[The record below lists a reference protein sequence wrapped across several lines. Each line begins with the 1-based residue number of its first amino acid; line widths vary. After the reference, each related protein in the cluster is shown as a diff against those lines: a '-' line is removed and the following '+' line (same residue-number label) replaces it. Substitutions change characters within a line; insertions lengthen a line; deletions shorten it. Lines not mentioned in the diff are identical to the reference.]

1 MIISQVRFIFLS
13 ITLTENDTQRG
24 KCDFPDQSDFSLLC
38 RDVSL
43 KSLYSQSI
51 FNVNNATGG
60 QLECMKESTFIRE
73 SWIQVR
79 TFCEI
84 SFYFAPRFFFFFL
97 FSFSFCLSHFSRP
110 NLSRWNRDPVQPIP
124 RLFVGNT
131 SCKIFPLPRN
141 ELLNNGCSRFFFYK
155 LSHFYKNN

>member
-1 MIISQVRFIFLS
+1 MIISQVGSFSFQLHLPKTTQEMQLS
-13 ITLTENDTQRG
+13 RSKWFSFTLSRCEF
-24 KCDFPDQSDFSLLC
+24 KI
-38 RDVSL
+38 V
-43 KSLYSQSI
+43 SQSI

-79 TFCEI
+79 TFCET
-84 SFYFAPRFFFFFL
+84 SFYFAPHFFFFFP

-131 SCKIFPLPRN
+131 SCKNFPLPRN
-141 ELLNNGCSRFFFYK
+141 ELLNSGCSRFFF
-155 LSHFYKNN
+155 L